1 MIIGSIKETS
11 LVTLS
16 KLIHMKFG
24 VVVCPNCNRAVGI
37 NLNVKS
43 TKCRRCN
50 QGLNPKSRKVLF
62 ETNSERELAQA
73 VGQANLKIQNGADEY
88 QDLLKDLELEDEHT
102 IFEQDGLYVYDQS
115 VDIYKQLI
123 GSASDLSKQ
132 FTDFSID
139 DFGKVLECLG
149 LNPEDSEKYIAQL
162 VSNGIIYEPRI
173 GFYRILKD

>member
-1 MIIGSIKETS
+1 
-11 LVTLS
+11 
-16 KLIHMKFG
+16 MKFG

-50 QGLNPKSRKVLF
+50 HGLNPKSRKVLY

-73 VGQANLKIQNGADEY
+73 VGQANLKIQNGSDEY
-88 QDLLKDLELEDEHT
+88 QDLLKDLELEDEQT
-102 IFEQDGLYVYDQS
+102 IFEQDGLYVYDKS
-115 VDIYKQLI
+115 VDIYKRIAMKVKKLENLQEQLI

-132 FTDFSID
+132 FTEFSVD
-139 DFGKVLECLG
+139 DFGKVIECLG

-162 VSNGIIYEPRI
+162 VSNGIIYEPRV
-173 GFYRILKD
+173 GYYRILNE

>member
-1 MIIGSIKETS
+1 
-11 LVTLS
+11 
-16 KLIHMKFG
+16 MKFG

-37 NLNVKS
+37 NQNVKS

-50 QGLNPKSRKVLF
+50 HSFNPKSRKVLY

-88 QDLLKDLELEDEHT
+88 LDLLKGLELEDEQT

-115 VDIYKQLI
+115 VDIYKRIAMKVKKLENLQEQLI

-132 FTDFSID
+132 FTEFSID
-139 DFGKVLECLG
+139 DFGKVMECLG

>member
-1 MIIGSIKETS
+1 
-11 LVTLS
+11 
-16 KLIHMKFG
+16 MKFG

-115 VDIYKQLI
+115 VDIYKRIAMKVKKLENLQEQLI